1 MCYHRFVVRACVLV
15 VAAALLA
22 IAAAPVAARAPTVT
36 IRARADLVLGSVR
49 RTDDGQVV
57 VRGTLRDRSSATG
70 LGGQSIRI
78 TTGTGTGDAITRPD
92 GSFEA
97 LVPAGPGTIDVGL
110 AFAGSDGIDQV
121 VTTVDAVDPS
131 RAPIDLTVG
140 ASVTPTGI
148 LVTVTTTTDGVS
160 LPLPVTIRITPTDA
174 DEPHRDTTG
183 MSGQSIA
190 IKRADALG
198 PGARRITARFAGDAG
213 HAAATSTTVI
223 QLTSDTTVK
232 ATVPSTVD
240 HDSTLRVGGT
250 VTDADGHGVAK
261 VTVTL
266 LGDDKRRLGSA
277 ETGDDGR
284 FKVSAEAS
292 LLGPGRHGLVVL
304 AEPREAWLRASQSTV
319 GFVTVGAP
327 RPAPIAITIAAFA
340 ATALTAIGFIWARRR
355 RDRRATEEATREA
368 APGHAA
374 PVGGFEAARPSLVS
388 TLRRAADH
396 GFAGAVRE
404 SVRTR
409 PLAGATVTLT
419 LGAAG
424 HTATTSDDGRFAF
437 EALAAGEWSARVA
450 AAGHVSERFTV
461 TIPHRGELRGAR
473 VDLVPVRERAFAIY
487 RSAALPLLPRPELWG
502 IWSPRQIVDHVR
514 TRRPPPALAALT
526 SAIEELYFSGRVADE
541 STLPAIESKAT
552 AAIAERT
559 AGVAV

>member
-97 LVPAGPGTIDVGL
+97 TVPAGPGTIDVGL

-232 ATVPSTVD
+232 ATVPSTV
-240 HDSTLRVGGT
+240 
-250 VTDADGHGVAK
+250 
-261 VTVTL
+261 
-266 LGDDKRRLGSA
+266 
-277 ETGDDGR
+277 
-284 FKVSAEAS
+284 
-292 LLGPGRHGLVVL
+292 
-304 AEPREAWLRASQSTV
+304 
-319 GFVTVGAP
+319 
-327 RPAPIAITIAAFA
+327 
-340 ATALTAIGFIWARRR
+340 
-355 RDRRATEEATREA
+355 
-368 APGHAA
+368 
-374 PVGGFEAARPSLVS
+374 
-388 TLRRAADH
+388 
-396 GFAGAVRE
+396 VR
-404 SVRTR
+404 
-409 PLAGATVTLT
+409 
-419 LGAAG
+419 
-424 HTATTSDDGRFAF
+424 
-437 EALAAGEWSARVA
+437 W
-450 AAGHVSERFTV
+450 
-461 TIPHRGELRGAR
+461 I
-473 VDLVPVRERAFAIY
+473 
-487 RSAALPLLPRPELWG
+487 
-502 IWSPRQIVDHVR
+502 
-514 TRRPPPALAALT
+514 
-526 SAIEELYFSGRVADE
+526 
-541 STLPAIESKAT
+541 
-552 AAIAERT
+552 
-559 AGVAV
+559 